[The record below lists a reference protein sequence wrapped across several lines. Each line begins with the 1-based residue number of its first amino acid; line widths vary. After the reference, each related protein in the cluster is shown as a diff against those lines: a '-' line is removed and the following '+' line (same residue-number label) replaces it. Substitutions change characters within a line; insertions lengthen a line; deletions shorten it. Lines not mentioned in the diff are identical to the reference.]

1 MENEVKRQF
10 EKPLGTVAGHFEEP
24 GPRFIDPYAI
34 AEREAIQELEKEEDN
49 ARRDRDPEY
58 RNRQMGC
65 VL

>member
-34 AEREAIQELEKEEDN
+34 DEREAIQELEKEEDD
-49 ARRDRDPEY
+49 ARR
-58 RNRQMGC
+58 
-65 VL
+65 